1 MSLKKTIH
9 VALALLF
16 LGGLGGGLTACNTI
30 EGIGEDIS
38 STGRYVKDKVF
49 RDEPEIQGGA
59 GSLDE

>member
-1 MSLKKTIH
+1 MSLKRMLH

-16 LGGLGGGLTACNTI
+16 FAAAGGGLTACNTI

-49 RDEPEIQGGA
+49 QDNR